1 MWPLLILAT
10 WFTATAAAAEPRVTG
25 GAAVLRVTGDAA
37 ILRVTGDAV
46 TAFDWRT
53 ERCAT
58 WDAPDGPAR
67 AWRGP
72 SGEVRLL
79 ISSTA
84 SRASAGPDLDRLA
97 HACPVLAEGAHRDDP
112 GAHDDRVWIAAPHV
126 GGRVVALA
134 HTEFHGHL
142 RPGLCAAGTYAAC
155 WRNSV
160 VELGSSDGGL
170 SFRRAG
176 VVAALPYPFDGG
188 QTRRSGYFNPSN
200 VVTRDG
206 HLYAFVFAEATGAQR
221 RGACLIRRPVWGGPS
236 DWRTWD
242 GAGFGARFADAYAGP
257 VTEPAAH
264 VCAPL
269 PGLSSTIS
277 SLVWSGQAGRWLAV
291 TPATLRGEDGATR
304 SGIWWTASDDLIRW
318 DRPRLLVELPLLW
331 RRDCAAAAAW
341 AYPSLID
348 PDSLSPSFET
358 VDGAFRLYLV
368 RMALGPDC
376 RVGPQRDLVWM
387 PVSWP
392 RP

>member
-10 WFTATAAAAEPRVTG
+10 WFTAAAAAAEPRVTG
-25 GAAVLRVTGDAA
+25 DAV

-46 TAFDWRT
+46 TAFDWRA

-72 SGEVRLL
+72 GGEVRLL

-134 HTEFHGHL
+134 HAEFHGHL
-142 RPGLCAAGTYAAC
+142 RPGLCAAGAYAAC

-160 VELGSSDGGL
+160 VELGSDDGGL

-176 VVAALPYPFDGG
+176 VVAALPYVFDGG

-200 VVTRDG
+200 LVTRDG

-236 DWRTWD
+236 DWRAWD
-242 GAGFGARFADAYAGP
+242 GTGFDARFADAYAGP
-257 VTEPAAH
+257 VADPAAH

-277 SLVWSGQAGRWLAV
+277 SVVWSTESGRWLAV
-291 TPATLRGEDGATR
+291 TPATLRDEDGATR

-331 RRDCAAAAAW
+331 RRDCAAEAAW

-348 PDSLSPSFET
+348 PDSPSPSFET
-358 VDGAFRLYLV
+358 VDGAFRLYVV

-376 RVGPQRDLVWM
+376 RVGPERDLVWM